1 MPGDY
6 IYAMATSPRRQG
18 NSETLLD
25 RAIEGARGL
34 GVEVVKDVLG
44 VDPVSPCMGCNRCGE
59 TGECV
64 QHDRMQEI
72 YPHLVGA
79 AAVILAAP
87 VFSMHVCSQAKML
100 IDRCQK
106 FWSVK
111 YVLKRHL
118 VENEARRTGRAGL
131 FISVCGRDAP
141 ETFHCIKPTIA
152 YFFQVLEISGWE
164 SLELS
169 GIDEQGAILQVPEAL
184 EQAHRLGAA
193 MAERVL
199 AL

>member
-1 MPGDY
+1 MRGDY
-6 IYAMATSPRRQG
+6 IYAMATSPRRAG

-25 RAIEGARGL
+25 RAIEGARSL
-34 GVEVVKDVLG
+34 GVEVVKDALG
-44 VDPVSPCMGCNRCGE
+44 VDPVNSCMACNHCGE

-64 QHDRMQEI
+64 QRDRMQEV
-72 YPHLVGA
+72 YPHLAGA

-87 VFSMHVCSQAKML
+87 IFSMHICAQAKTL
-100 IDRCQK
+100 IDRCQR

-111 YVLKRHL
+111 YVLKRNL
-118 VENEARRTGRAGL
+118 VEDEARRKGRSGL

-141 ETFHCIKPTIA
+141 ETFTCVKPTMA
-152 YFFQVLEISGWE
+152 YFFHVLEITGWE
-164 SLELS
+164 RLELS
-169 GIDEQGAILQVPEAL
+169 GIDDQGAVLQVPEAL
-184 EQAHRLGAA
+184 EQAYRLGAA